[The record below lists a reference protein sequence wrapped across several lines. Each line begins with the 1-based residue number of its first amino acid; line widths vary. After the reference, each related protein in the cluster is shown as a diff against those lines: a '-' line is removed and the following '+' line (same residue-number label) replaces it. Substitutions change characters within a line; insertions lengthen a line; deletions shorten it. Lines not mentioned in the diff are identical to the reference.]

1 MANYDWKNSPVNP
14 FKKKGTTTNYGWSRN
29 ASQKLI
35 GQVSTKP
42 PRGPKSAQG
51 SGAPTIQVHSKGVKP
66 SMLFNNQLEAHPHL
80 YHSENT
86 AEMKAWK
93 AKERAGHQKYGIRT
107 GNSTVYNEAPGIGSA
122 RARQKIIHGSRM
134 HPNAP
139 KKKKS
144 MFDILWSN

>member
-1 MANYDWKNSPVNP
+1 MANYDWKNSQVNP
-14 FKKKGTTTNYGWSRN
+14 FKKKGTTVNYGWTRN
-29 ASQKLI
+29 AQQKLI
-35 GQVSTKP
+35 GQVSKKP

-51 SGAPTIQVHSKGVKP
+51 SGAPVIQVHSKGVKP
-66 SMLFNNQLEAHPHL
+66 SMLSNNMLEAHPHL

-86 AEMKAWK
+86 PEMKAWK
-93 AKERAGHQKYGIRT
+93 AKERAGHQKYGIRMY
-107 GNSTVYNEAPGIGSA
+107 GQKVYTEQPGIGSA